1 MMYFNLTDYR
11 HRVYSDTMLDSIG
24 PIAMITHQLDPTLS
38 SQINYHLVKR
48 RKEYVEAEP
57 DLINSAGFARD
68 DYRINVNMDRYDSG
82 EGKVT
87 VEQSVRGHDVF
98 LFTDVLNYGRKYQR
112 YGSSVTMSPDEHYQD
127 LVRLVLT
134 TRPTAA
140 RVNVIMPYLY
150 EGRRYKRNGRES
162 LDCAQMLQELFGL
175 GIDNFITFDAH
186 DGRIANAVPRN
197 NFETFPTSAQILATL
212 FDAFP
217 DINLHPDHFIIVS
230 PDEDSIS
237 RCIFYA
243 STLQVPLGIFYSDRN
258 FRRVNG
264 QIIEESTRKYLGD
277 DVTGMDVLLVDDLM
291 DTGLTFLECASYL
304 KAHGAKRV
312 FCAASFVQFTKGID
326 HMRQAYTS
334 GIING
339 VFATDMAY
347 RAPQIIASPWYYDV
361 PMAEDLASLVDALN
375 HDASLSALLAPADRI
390 DKLARKHQERY
401 QQLYAKK
408 QQLSYDPRQLSFD
421 I

>member
-57 DLINSAGFARD
+57 DLVNIAGFARD

-98 LFTDVLNYGRKYQR
+98 LFTDVLNYGREYQR
-112 YGSSVTMSPDEHYQD
+112 YGSTVTMSPDEHYQD

-175 GIDNFITFDAH
+175 GIDNFIT
-186 DGRIANAVPRN
+186 
-197 NFETFPTSAQILATL
+197 
-212 FDAFP
+212 
-217 DINLHPDHFIIVS
+217 
-230 PDEDSIS
+230 IS
-237 RCIFYA
+237 RLSLRRPRSCPLCLTHFPISIF
-243 STLQVPLGIFYSDRN
+243 IR
-258 FRRVNG
+258 
-264 QIIEESTRKYLGD
+264 II
-277 DVTGMDVLLVDDLM
+277 
-291 DTGLTFLECASYL
+291 
-304 KAHGAKRV
+304 
-312 FCAASFVQFTKGID
+312 
-326 HMRQAYTS
+326 
-334 GIING
+334 
-339 VFATDMAY
+339 
-347 RAPQIIASPWYYDV
+347 
-361 PMAEDLASLVDALN
+361 
-375 HDASLSALLAPADRI
+375 SLSS
-390 DKLARKHQERY
+390 ARMKTASVAVFSML
-401 QQLYAKK
+401 QLCKCRWVSSIPIAI
-408 QQLSYDPRQLSFD
+408 SGV
-421 I
+421 